1 MAPNYPASVN
11 SKQARTLKAVF
22 ADPVSGT
29 VEWTAIESLLVAV
42 GCSVIEGSG
51 SRVRFECRGV
61 IASFHR
67 PHPAK
72 EAKRYQVRDARE
84 YLTKL
89 GAKP

>member
-1 MAPNYPASVN
+1 VAGRKA
-11 SKQARTLKAVF
+11 LKAVF
-22 ADPVSGT
+22 TDPVSGS
-29 VEWTAIESLLVAV
+29 VEWAAIESLLISA
-42 GCSVIEGSG
+42 GCVVIEGSG

-67 PHPAK
+67 PHPAN

-89 GAKP
+89 GVKP